1 MKTRLLSY
9 SIIKRKQAWKP
20 QSHSFPPWHPTPIT
34 LTLSLSYLPPY
45 LFCQL
50 LHYSFPSLLGYFSCS
65 SVPLTSALCTNPL
78 MTLSLS
84 LSVSH
89 LPSLS
94 DLGCFFF
101 FFLFLLPQPEIGSEG
116 EKKKE
121 KKWRENASD
130 APTCIGLSISMVAWP
145 PETAHHAPLHSK
157 RAESREGAKKG
168 EAWRGERA
176 KEPWWKKLVEHWSG
190 SLQTQEVKSLIISVF
205 TFQISS
211 PPRRLWYPV
220 KKKNLTYK

>member
-9 SIIKRKQAWKP
+9 SIIKRKQDWKP

-34 LTLSLSYLPPY
+34 LTLSLSYLPPH

-50 LHYSFPSLLGYFSCS
+50 LHYSFPSLLGHFSCS

-94 DLGCFFF
+94 DLGCFFYF
-101 FFLFLLPQPEIGSEG
+101 FISPPSAWNWIGG
-116 EKKKE
+116 RKKKRKE
-121 KKWRENASD
+121 MKRKCLRRPNLYRAKHLHGSMTPWNSPSCSTALQKGWEQGRGKERRGVKGRES
-130 APTCIGLSISMVAWP
+130 
-145 PETAHHAPLHSK
+145 
-157 RAESREGAKKG
+157 
-168 EAWRGERA
+168 ERA
-176 KEPWWKKLVEHWSG
+176 VMKEASGALEWKPANTG
-190 SLQTQEVKSLIISVF
+190 G
-205 TFQISS
+205 
-211 PPRRLWYPV
+211 
-220 KKKNLTYK
+220 